1 MACDYHDEASF
12 AVPGCPGCAH
22 FLERIRTL
30 EAQIA
35 QNSRNS
41 SLPPSSDGYTKPVPK
56 SQRKKSGRKSGGQ
69 AGHMGHTLEQVDTP
83 DDIKIHPLKKCP
95 CGCGADLRKKPA
107 LRYEIRQVFDLPPQ
121 KLFVTEHQAEI
132 KLCPTSG
139 REVTADFPSDVT
151 APAQYGSRMYAWWV
165 YLRVQQLMPLDRI
178 RQMCADLFGQQ
189 VSEATIQAAVVS
201 AHDQLADFEEAVT
214 SLVKNEQ
221 VAHADETG
229 VRAAGKL
236 HWLHSL
242 STPLLTWYGIHR
254 KRGTEAMD
262 ELGVLKKFTGRL
274 IHDCLPSYFK
284 LKNCSHGLCNSHLL
298 RELTFVHEVHHQDWA
313 RKMSDLLREM
323 LQHVKERKKIVV
335 GLTAKQLAPWIKRY
349 RAIVREGRA
358 VNPALP
364 PPVSPR
370 RGRRKQTKAQNLL
383 DRLEQHERSALAFL
397 RDFRVPF
404 TNNQAEQDLRMM
416 KVQQKISGTFRTL
429 DGARM
434 FARIRGYVSTVRK
447 HERDVFENIVL
458 LFGGQ
463 PFMPHAPT

>member
-1 MACDYHDEASF
+1 MAEDCNDESSF

-22 FLERIRTL
+22 FLERIRAL
-30 EAQIA
+30 EAERA
-35 QNSRNS
+35 QNSSNS
-41 SLPPSSDGYTKPVPK
+41 SFPPSSDGYTKPAPK
-56 SQRKKSGRKSGGQ
+56 SQRKKSSRSSGGQ
-69 AGHMGHTLEQVDTP
+69 VGHVGHTLAQVDKP
-83 DDIKIHPLKKCP
+83 DRVQIHPLKKCP
-95 CGCGADLRKKPA
+95 CGCGADLRKRPL
-107 LRYEIRQVFDLPPQ
+107 LRYEVRQVFDLPPQ

-132 KLCPTSG
+132 KICPASG

-151 APAQYGSRMYAWWV
+151 APAQYGSRIHAYWV

-189 VSEATIQAAVVS
+189 TSEATIQAAVES
-201 AHDQLADFEEAVT
+201 AHDKLAGFEEQVT
-214 SLVKNEQ
+214 SLMEQ
-221 VAHADETG
+221 EKVAHADETG
-229 VRAAGKL
+229 IRAAGKL

-242 STPLLTWYGIHR
+242 STKMLTWYGVHR
-254 KRGTEAMD
+254 KRGTEAMND
-262 ELGVLKKFTGRL
+262 LGVLKKFTGRL
-274 IHDCLPSYFK
+274 VHDCLPSYFK
-284 LKNCSHGLCNSHLL
+284 LKNCGHALCNSHLL
-298 RELTFVHEVHHQDWA
+298 RELTFIHEVHHQDWA

-323 LQHVKERKKIVV
+323 LQHVKERKERVKR
-335 GLTAKQLAPWIKRY
+335 LTAKQIAPWIRRY
-349 RAIVREGRA
+349 RAILREGRA

-364 PPVSPR
+364 PPASPR

-383 DRLEQHERSALAFL
+383 DRLEGHERSALAFL

-447 HERDVFENIVL
+447 HESDVFENIVL
-458 LFGGQ
+458 LFDGQ